1 MSNGDTGN
9 SAGDSWFERLFARL
23 GLRHGASTREDIQEA
38 LADQADTAD
47 FSAQE
52 RALLKNV
59 LGFRQIRVRDVMVP
73 RADIIAVPA
82 TISMGEL
89 LGVFRTAGHSRLP
102 VYDETLDDPKGM
114 VHIRDFLDH
123 LAAHAEAGKR
133 RRRRTEVAAPAVSSA
148 VLTIALD
155 QPLASAKLLRP
166 VLFAPPS
173 MPALDLLVRMQAT
186 RTHMALVID
195 EYGGTDGLVSMED
208 IVEVIVGDIEDE
220 HDDADGPMIQ
230 QLADGAWV
238 ADARIDLDEASEA
251 LGVALREEDIEED
264 IDTIG
269 GLIVLK
275 AGRVPVLG
283 ERIAGPGDL
292 EFEIVDADQRRVKR
306 VRIRPRPPAE
316 QPLAPPAGGAYPAMP
331 TGSET
336 PSA

>member
-1 MSNGDTGN
+1 MSNGDTSN
-9 SAGDSWFERLFARL
+9 NAGETWFERLFARL
-23 GLRHGASTREDIQEA
+23 GLRHGASIREDIQEA

-82 TISMGEL
+82 SISMGEL

-102 VYDETLDDPKGM
+102 AFGETLDDPKGM

-123 LAAHAEAGKR
+123 LAAHSEAGKR
-133 RRRRTEVAAPAVSSA
+133 RRRRAQVPAAGAEPAAATA

-155 QPLASAKLLRP
+155 QPLATAKLLRP

-220 HDDADGPMIQ
+220 HDDLEGPLIQ
-230 QLADGAWV
+230 QLADGIWM

-251 LGVALREEDIEED
+251 LGLPLREEEIEED

-275 AGRVPVLG
+275 AGRVPTRG
-283 ERIAGPGDL
+283 ETVAGPGDL
-292 EFEIVDADQRRVKR
+292 AFEIVDADARRVKR
-306 VRIRPRPPAE
+306 VRILARAPFETPAGAGPAVPAGNETPPA
-316 QPLAPPAGGAYPAMP
+316 
-331 TGSET
+331 
-336 PSA
+336 